1 MNFLREIFSVISGEH
16 ETKFYEKPVESLSE
30 MELVFSKPQPQ
41 QTSEAEHSSTVIKNV
56 RSQQIVYDAQP
67 REIPGEHQLTFVGK
81 AFEKKD
87 KEIEFIVPKPPKRR
101 LTDQYQYDEQ
111 VMSSEYEMEEEKTGE
126 HTTTYVKQARA
137 KFEPVELVV
146 DRPRQLPSVS
156 KLIAD
161 IPAETEIT
169 SIKPTRIVLPEDSSV
184 KLDMQLNE
192 DNVFERFDE
201 MEIVLEKPLV
211 RDSSTT
217 LLANIRPGLELK
229 SIQPTQPI
237 RQTMEERTSTFTFQN
252 QQQTEEDLVELR
264 IRKPHIQDSS
274 IVLLADVQSELT
286 LQGQLKSSPYLSQPI
301 EESSSTITMDLTT
314 RQQIEPF
321 ELIIPRIGM
330 ESSSS
335 TIMAQIAPTLA
346 GLRARVDLPEVEKS
360 TSTFLLEQNQR
371 VDEEVELIMPKPKQI
386 ETSSSTMIADV
397 QAKLEM
403 KDIRASEI
411 PRQTSTS
418 TFYFEEGSET
428 PLPQPVEL
436 RLKQPTIAD
445 SSTTLLANVKATLD
459 TQHAQRLGPPSQP
472 IEQSSSAI
480 LIETQKENIQPSEV
494 ELILPRPRVQESTS
508 VVLADV
514 RPTLDTSQTHV
525 VLPPPPSQPPVKS
538 SSEIIFEEER
548 FEATPVELHLH
559 RQPSSHTLLANLEDT
574 RINSKETYVLGTT
587 YETEQPYGSSMI
599 HADLNQPL
607 ELVFN
612 VDEGNTSAVSQQYRR
627 MLTSRTTGAVDNSST
642 LITGKIRLSSI
653 RCCSSSTYF

>member
-1 MNFLREIFSVISGEH
+1 
-16 ETKFYEKPVESLSE
+16 
-30 MELVFSKPQPQ
+30 MELVFSKPQAQ
-41 QTSEAEHSSTVIKNV
+41 QTNEAEHSSTVIKNV
-56 RSQQIVYDAQP
+56 QSKQIVYDSQH
-67 REIPGEHQLTFVGK
+67 REIPGEHQLTVVGK

-101 LTDQYQYDEQ
+101 LTDQHQSDSEYTEQVISSQYD
-111 VMSSEYEMEEEKTGE
+111 MEEDKAGE
-126 HTTTYVKQARA
+126 HSITYVKQARA

-161 IPAETEIT
+161 IQAETEIT
-169 SIKPTRIVLPEDSSV
+169 SIRPTTIVVPQESSV

-192 DNVFERFDE
+192 DNLFQRFDE

-211 RDSSTT
+211 QDSSTT

-237 RQTMEERTSTFTFQN
+237 RQTMEESTSTFTFQ
-252 QQQTEEDLVELR
+252 QQQAEEDLVELR
-264 IRKPHIQDSS
+264 LRKPHIQDSS
-274 IVLLADVQSELT
+274 TVLLADIRPELA
-286 LQGQLKSSPYLSQPI
+286 LQGQLKPSPYIPQTI
-301 EESSSTITMDLTT
+301 EESSSVIIMDLNTS
-314 RQQIEPF
+314 QQTAPF

-330 ESSSS
+330 ESSSN
-335 TIMAQIAPTLA
+335 TIMAQVAPTLA
-346 GLRARVDLPEVEKS
+346 GLRAKVDLPEVEKS
-360 TSTFLLEQNQR
+360 TSTFLLEQKQR
-371 VDEEVELIMPKPKQI
+371 ADEEVELIMPKPKQI
-386 ETSSSTMIADV
+386 ETSSSMIIADV

-403 KDIRASEI
+403 KNIRASEI
-411 PRQTSTS
+411 PLETSTS
-418 TFYFEEGSET
+418 TFYFEEGSEM

-459 TQHAQRLGPPSQP
+459 TQHIQRLGQPTQP

-480 LIETQKENIQPSEV
+480 LIETQQEDIQPSEV

-525 VLPPPPSQPPVKS
+525 VLPPQPTQPPVKS
-538 SSEIIFEEER
+538 SSEITFEEER

-574 RINSKETYVLGTT
+574 RINSKETYVLGTS
-587 YETEQPYGSSMI
+587 YETEQPYGSSVI
-599 HADLNQPL
+599 HADLNRPL

-612 VDEGNTSAVSQQYRR
+612 VDEGNASAVSQQYRR
-627 MLTSRTTGAVDNSST
+627 DYNTRMLTNRTTGTDNSST
-642 LITGKIRLSSI
+642 LITGKILCSYS
-653 RCCSSSTYF
+653 CSSSYF